1 MHVLEVVL
9 SRRGWSPPECGPPCR
24 KQSPFTW
31 VFRVCV
37 FVGKMNVEGEEVKLI
52 EQAFIKLTQ
61 GIYPEGSTK
70 NEKRVIRKKAS
81 TLDVIDG
88 VLHYKKKNGKR
99 VSFLFS

>member
-1 MHVLEVVL
+1 
-9 SRRGWSPPECGPPCR
+9 
-24 KQSPFTW
+24 
-31 VFRVCV
+31 
-37 FVGKMNVEGEEVKLI
+37 MNVEGEEGKLI
-52 EQAFIKLTQ
+52 EQAFIKLTK

-70 NEKRVIRKKAS
+70 NEKRVIRKKAG